1 MAETLKKINYLT
13 EEQYKTAKLN
23 GEIKENEIY
32 LTPEYEALEYSR
44 VLWVNYSPNAT
55 SFPAQEITLSDDDY
69 DFFDILYYCYYDV
82 HIVQSAR
89 IYKEHTPA
97 NMPTTFQYNNRMYGG
112 QRTITRIND
121 KKYSISS
128 VRCNPFNGSGA
139 DTTTD
144 WIIPIIV
151 YGGKVQRK
159 SNVTYLPSGEEYENT
174 GIVER
179 GSNSL
184 GSFVKFGDGTLIC
197 MGNPSGNSN
206 NSDWWSF
213 CNRTDEGIQVNF
225 PYAFIEPPESVVCSP
240 ANYYGLFSIMLA
252 EINKDNFKFTGLRAK
267 NNSGTGWA
275 FRYQAIGKWK

>member
-1 MAETLKKINYLT
+1 MLIRKTQQPSTYPENQIHDAYSTSATDTYSCNYIN
-13 EEQYKTAKLN
+13 
-23 GEIKENEIY
+23 
-32 LTPEYEALEYSR
+32 
-44 VLWVNYSPNAT
+44 
-55 SFPAQEITLSDDDY
+55 
-69 DFFDILYYCYYDV
+69 
-82 HIVQSAR
+82 
-89 IYKEHTPA
+89 
-97 NMPTTFQYNNRMYGG
+97 
-112 QRTITRIND
+112 
-121 KKYSISS
+121 
-128 VRCNPFNGSGA
+128 
-139 DTTTD
+139 
-144 WIIPIIV
+144 
-151 YGGKVQRK
+151 
-159 SNVTYLPSGEEYENT
+159 